1 MTNGWMVFVH
11 TSPKGCCVL
20 SLYQAASSVGF
31 GPLALPSDWVSLPL
45 LRSLFSQSISH
56 LLTLLIFEPSLSYLL
71 TEGQITISQTCPQ
84 LHRRMAELAIPSE
97 GGDHG

>member
-1 MTNGWMVFVH
+1 MDEWFLFTPA
-11 TSPKGCCVL
+11 PKATV
-20 SLYQAASSVGF
+20 SLYQGASSVGF

-45 LRSLFSQSISH
+45 LWSLFSQSTSH
-56 LLTLLIFEPSLSYLL
+56 LLTLLIFEPSLSYPL
-71 TEGQITISQTCPQ
+71 TEGQRRTISQTCPQ